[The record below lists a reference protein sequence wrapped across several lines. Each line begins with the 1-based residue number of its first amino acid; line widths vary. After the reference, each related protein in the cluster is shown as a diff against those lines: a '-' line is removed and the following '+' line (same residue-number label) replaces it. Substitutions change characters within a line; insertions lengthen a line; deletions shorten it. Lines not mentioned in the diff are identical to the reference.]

1 MKRNHIYITSLL
13 LCSVVL
19 LSALGTAR
27 AQQSQLARGEAG
39 EQLETADLSLQAV
52 PYTYG
57 LYTITEGMRDY
68 PIKKQLANAIPL
80 SFDLSVIFVIG
91 WTGDKLFIKVQDE
104 LDYGDRIIGIA
115 VAQYGNGMMPYFNSL
130 YSSASNNTFEI
141 IIPVYQPGITVYLLT
156 GYWGK
161 SLGANPYSYK
171 ITLSYP
177 K

>member
-1 MKRNHIYITSLL
+1 MKRYPQYIISMLLCTVVWLSLL
-13 LCSVVL
+13 S
-19 LSALGTAR
+19 TAG
-27 AQQSQLARGEAG
+27 AQQLPLARGVAEEG
-39 EQLETADLSLQAV
+39 QQTSDLGLQAV

-68 PIKKQLANAIPL
+68 PIKKQLANTIPL
-80 SFDLSVIFVIG
+80 SFDLSIIFVIG

-115 VAQYGNGMMPYFNSL
+115 IAQYGNGIMPYFNSL
-130 YSSASNNTFEI
+130 YSSSSNNTFEI
-141 IIPVYQPGITVYLLT
+141 TIPVYQPGITVYLLT

-161 SLGANPYSYK
+161 SLGANPYTYK

>member
-1 MKRNHIYITSLL
+1 MKRYQIPIISLL
-13 LCSVVL
+13 LCTFVWLSL
-19 LSALGTAR
+19 LCTAR
-27 AQQSQLARGEAG
+27 AQQPQLAKGGPEEG
-39 EQLETADLSLQAV
+39 QQPADISLQAV

-68 PIKKQLANAIPL
+68 PIKKQLANTIPL

-115 VAQYGNGMMPYFNSL
+115 IAQYGNDIMPYFNSL
-130 YSSASNNTFEI
+130 YSSSSNNTFEI
-141 IIPVYQPGITVYLLT
+141 TIPVYQPGITVYLLT
-156 GYWGK
+156 GYWGE
-161 SLGANPYSYK
+161 SVGENPYSYK